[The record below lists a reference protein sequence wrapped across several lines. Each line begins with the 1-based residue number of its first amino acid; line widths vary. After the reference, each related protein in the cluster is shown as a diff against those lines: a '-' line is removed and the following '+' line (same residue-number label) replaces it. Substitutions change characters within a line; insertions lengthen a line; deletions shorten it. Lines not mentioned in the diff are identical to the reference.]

1 MFLKIK
7 LHPKSK
13 KQKIEKISDEKFEIW
28 VKSKAEQNQA
38 NLEMIEILS
47 DFLEIEKKQCRIV
60 SGHHRPNKMVE
71 VSGGKKR
78 EIAQLKI

>member
-38 NLEMIEILS
+38 NLEMIEMLS
-47 DFLEIEKKQCRIV
+47 DFLEIGKNKIRII

-71 VSGGKKR
+71 IFDGKKC
-78 EIAQLKI
+78 ESALL